1 MFNMQKLR
9 KEISNKRAKL
19 SPAFQQQASIKIAN
33 FISNTTIFKKS
44 KHIAAY
50 FPVRGETDPRPLI
63 EQARQKNKIC
73 YLPIVMEN
81 HILSFAEYNKNDLL
95 INNLYSIPEPCRE
108 TCKLINPRILDI
120 VIVPLVV
127 FDTNGNR
134 LGTGA
139 GYYDRTFAFTKRFR
153 RRNKPYLIG
162 IAYEFQKTLRL
173 FPQPWDVPLNMIVTE
188 ARIYDITVKNKK
200 GLVV

>member
-1 MFNMQKLR
+1 MVNIQKLR
-9 KEISNKRAKL
+9 KEILNKRAKL
-19 SPAFQQQASIKIAN
+19 SSAFQQETALKVAN
-33 FISNTTIFKKS
+33 FISNINIFKKS

-50 FPVRGETDPRPLI
+50 FPVRGEMDPRPLMEHI
-63 EQARQKNKIC
+63 WQENKTC

-81 HILSFAEYNKNDLL
+81 HKLLFGEYNKNDLL

-108 TCKLINPRILDI
+108 TSKLINPKDLDI
-120 VIVPLVV
+120 VIMPLIA

-139 GYYDRTFAFTKRFR
+139 GYYDRTFAFTKWLL

-162 IAYEFQKTLRL
+162 IAYEFQKSSVL

-188 ARIYDITVKNKK
+188 VRIYDVTGKK
-200 GLVV
+200 